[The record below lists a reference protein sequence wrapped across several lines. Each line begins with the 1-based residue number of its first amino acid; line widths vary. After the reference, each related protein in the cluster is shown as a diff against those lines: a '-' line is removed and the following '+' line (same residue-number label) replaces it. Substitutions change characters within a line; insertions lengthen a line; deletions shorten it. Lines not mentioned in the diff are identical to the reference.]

1 MEVLPGSYSRSMAD
15 EPADHTAECVDPDQ
29 VCTAATPTPSKR
41 LPVPVWSPLASVPP
55 AQQRVDP
62 KPGLA
67 ASRHTHPMRYRDVM
81 QFTCSIVSFYR
92 RSTLGPGMLPIP
104 TASLTMLHER
114 DAIVVVVADER
125 LSAAAPLNIRS
136 QLPLRHLQ
144 TRALATRSLSI

>member
-1 MEVLPGSYSRSMAD
+1 MNLLIIRLNAWNRTGPGAHGCNPNSIQAVARPCMGSSRL
-15 EPADHTAECVDPDQ
+15 
-29 VCTAATPTPSKR
+29 CTPGTTTRGSKAR
-41 LPVPVWSPLASVPP
+41 
-55 AQQRVDP
+55 
-62 KPGLA
+62 GLA
-67 ASRHTHPMRYRDVM
+67 ASRHTQPMRYRDVM

-92 RSTLGPGMLPIP
+92 RSTLCPAGLLPIP